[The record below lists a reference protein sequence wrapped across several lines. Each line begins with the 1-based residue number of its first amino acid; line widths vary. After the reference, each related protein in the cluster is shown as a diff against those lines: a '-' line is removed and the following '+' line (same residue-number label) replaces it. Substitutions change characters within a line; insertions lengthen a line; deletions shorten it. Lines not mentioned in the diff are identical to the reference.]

1 MRQRSS
7 DVIAERATVKGHT
20 LKVLTMTIAL
30 VVSGMAAAAQAT
42 ELLAENKGWQVG
54 RFVNDDGVPA
64 CIFGNDGDVIGDG
77 TDLRVIVRHSR
88 AIAVTLRN
96 SSWSMPLNE
105 EYSTTVRT
113 GFEGGTEV
121 RGSVARPDQL
131 FLYVVSEEGATSLI
145 RGLFYGSYL
154 TVPIPGKRFEASLA
168 GNMVLVDAWRNC
180 TSGLSATSR

>member
-1 MRQRSS
+1 MKSR
-7 DVIAERATVKGHT
+7 I
-20 LKVLTMTIAL
+20 LKILAMTIAF
-30 VVSGMAAAAQAT
+30 VFPFMAATAQAT

-54 RFVNDDGVPA
+54 RSVSDDGVPA

-77 TDLRVIVRHSR
+77 TDLRVIVRHNR

-96 SSWSMPLNE
+96 SSWSMPLKE

-113 GFEGGTEV
+113 GLEGGTEV
-121 RGSVARPDQL
+121 RGSVARPDQI
-131 FLYVVSEEGATSLI
+131 FLYVVSEEGATSLV

-168 GNMVLVDAWRNC
+168 GNMVLVDAWQDC
-180 TSGLSATSR
+180 TSGLSAASR